1 MAPEECRCQDVC
13 LTDPALQLA
22 RVLVLVRGPWTE
34 PLRVGAGVGRNCVVV
49 GHMQQLQGYEKS
61 HTSHAS
67 DVWGFFPARQEW
79 MESGGYRGSG
89 WMGPQGSCTS
99 CLDPRKDRDR
109 QGVD

>member
-1 MAPEECRCQDVC
+1 
-13 LTDPALQLA
+13 
-22 RVLVLVRGPWTE
+22 
-34 PLRVGAGVGRNCVVV
+34 
-49 GHMQQLQGYEKS
+49 MQQLQGYEKS